1 MTRSRRYDELQDDNA
16 IEQQA
21 AALELENRTI
31 RDAPI
36 LRIGYVSAAYI
47 ISYALAFLAL
57 ASVVA
62 TVIVIILTRRNEA
75 SASLKVR
82 QGPCNTNLQA
92 ISLVAH
98 FFINLFG
105 TIILGSSNYLQQI
118 CTSPSLTEITK
129 QMKRRGDIYFGSNSP
144 SSVMRQKNRSL
155 TWLWLSLVLTSIPIH
170 IMLNGIV
177 GYAVTPVEQ
186 VFGNAILAS
195 DFFAIIPSNWTNV
208 SAAQCATSL
217 LNSAVFVT
225 DFNNVTIVLND
236 GVDRPLDYNDFFSG
250 LNTGNPYV
258 FPNATDIE
266 TCFFANIDS
275 ECQITVRWFPLVC
288 TATALIIKTFI
299 ALVGLHRHSHFR
311 KRIFNSLGDMITVG
325 ARYPHVREEQ
335 LSTGSVYR
343 LQKYQWV
350 QALGRWD
357 LGVAVFWWISA
368 LGLTITGAITWT
380 QLDTQLSLAERF
392 ERYGLGTVTAAT
404 VFANYRPLG
413 FPILVMIAN
422 SPQIWLS
429 VGYLLWNAQVT
440 RIWMEHEWRSYY
452 RKPHIPRVS
461 QITDEPGVRAT
472 RWLQLPYWVTAILM
486 MLSTTMHWLLSQT
499 LMVVEINAPDG
510 TKFYLNYSPFAILCI
525 GTVATVLVL
534 GMTIYYF
541 IPIRTNMPLMAGSA
555 RVVFESCRRL
565 RSKLPRTGIA
575 WGDISTSTW
584 LAGFG
589 KTVGPLIVGAKYP
602 GVIAEEGS
610 SESSFIYTARD
621 AETEPLFRRV

>member
-1 MTRSRRYDELQDDNA
+1 M
-16 IEQQA
+16 
-21 AALELENRTI
+21 
-31 RDAPI
+31 
-36 LRIGYVSAAYI
+36 
-47 ISYALAFLAL
+47 
-57 ASVVA
+57 
-62 TVIVIILTRRNEA
+62 
-75 SASLKVR
+75 
-82 QGPCNTNLQA
+82 
-92 ISLVAH
+92 
-98 FFINLFG
+98 
-105 TIILGSSNYLQQI
+105 
-118 CTSPSLTEITK
+118 PSL
-129 QMKRRGDIYFGSNSP
+129 QSNRFLEGP
-144 SSVMRQKNRSL
+144 SISHSFP
-155 TWLWLSLVLTSIPIH
+155 VL
-170 IMLNGIV
+170 
-177 GYAVTPVEQ
+177 
-186 VFGNAILAS
+186 
-195 DFFAIIPSNWTNV
+195 SNWTNV
-208 SAAQCATSL
+208 SSAQCATSL

-225 DFNNVTIVLND
+225 DFDNVTIVVKD
-236 GVDRPLDYNDFFSG
+236 GVDYFTWSDYNDFFSG
-250 LNTGNPYV
+250 FNNGDPYV

-266 TCFFANIDS
+266 TCYFANIDS

-325 ARYPHVREEQ
+325 ARYPHVREEPP
-335 LSTGSVYR
+335 LTGSVYR
-343 LQKYQWV
+343 LQKHQWA

-368 LGLTITGAITWT
+368 LGVTITGAITWT

-404 VFANYRPLG
+404 VVANYEPLD

-429 VGYLLWNAQVT
+429 VGYLLWNTQVT

-461 QITDEPGVRAT
+461 QNTDEPGVRAT

-486 MLSTTMHWLLSQT
+486 MLSTTMHWLVSQT

-510 TKFYLNYSPFAILCI
+510 TIFYLNYSPFAILCI

-534 GMTIYYF
+534 GMTIYYV

-565 RSKLPRTGIA
+565 PSKLPPTGIA
-575 WGDISTSTW
+575 WGDISTSTEM

-602 GVIAEEGS
+602 GVITEEGS

-621 AETEPLFRRV
+621 AETEPLVRRV